1 MTKSLYVLFLSIAVV
16 LAALVGCS
24 DQSANEPDAAN
35 AADVAGGVA
44 QSELTLM
51 KAAGIGL
58 DGSKGVFS
66 VGWRQMFNPNS
77 PENEITIGRAMAVV
91 FDPTQQTRRGGI
103 DIGTVS
109 LNYGSNHLELQKR
122 VGPNGEVLYTSF
134 APPRDNTADTNIE
147 FISSGS
153 YEFEVTGSTNFSAM
167 SASLTAPAAL
177 LDITSP
183 VRGNSISTVAD
194 VTMTWMG
201 GLSSS
206 GVVIAVMPRP
216 EFKGGPMGEGGP
228 HREGGPGRSGGPHGS
243 DGPGRMMGS
252 GPGGHPPMLDSTR
265 AIIVRLDDNPG
276 TYTIAASKLQELVT
290 KTSATGLVFTVS
302 QLASTDISHDGGT
315 VMLVLRNGDR
325 VGVSLE

>member
-1 MTKSLYVLFLSIAVV
+1 MSNTITLSNTIHTTRKDEAMTKSLYVLFLSITVV

-44 QSELTLM
+44 LSELTLM

-66 VGWRQMFNPNS
+66 VAWREMFNPNS

-122 VGPNGEVLYTSF
+122 VEPNGGVLYTSF
-134 APPRDNTADTNIE
+134 APPRDNTTNTNIE
-147 FISSGS
+147 FSSSGS

-167 SASLTAPAAL
+167 SASLTAPATL

-183 VRGNSISTVAD
+183 VRGNSISTATD
-194 VTMTWMG
+194 VTMTWIG

-206 GVVIAVMPRP
+206 GVVIVVMPRP

-228 HREGGPGRSGGPHGS
+228 HREGRA
-243 DGPGRMMGS
+243 
-252 GPGGHPPMLDSTR
+252 GGHPPMLDSTR
-265 AIIVRLDDNPG
+265 AIIVHINNNPG

-290 KTSATGLVFTVS
+290 KTSSTGLVFTVS
-302 QLASTDISHDGGT
+302 QFASTDISHDGGT

>member
-66 VGWRQMFNPNS
+66 VGWREMFNPNS

-91 FDPTQQTRRGGI
+91 FESTPQTLRGEI

-122 VGPNGEVLYTSF
+122 VGPNAGVLYTSF
-134 APPRDNTADTNIE
+134 APPRDNTANTNIE

-183 VRGNSISTVAD
+183 VRGNSISIATD

-206 GVVIAVMPRP
+206 GVVIVVMPRP

-228 HREGGPGRSGGPHGS
+228 HREGGPG
-243 DGPGRMMGS
+243 

-265 AIIVRLDDNPG
+265 AIIVHLDNNPG

-290 KTSATGLVFTVS
+290 KTSATGFVFTVS
-302 QLASTDISHDGGT
+302 QFTSTDISHDGGM

-325 VGVSLE
+325 VGVSFE